1 MFLPSFAHNWPKS
14 PGLSATTWILVPNFH
29 QVLPSVAMP
38 KRSSSSWTRGQT
50 SCLSRRGRWWMLW
63 HGLDC
68 VWFCKWRAI
77 YLGLCFFGLG
87 NCFGI
92 PPSSFLSTVLLFCF
106 FALFFP
112 FPSLLFCFVIFAS
125 LLVCFSAFLFFCFYA
140 ASLLFCCF
148 CVSAFLFFCFSESV
162 FLLFCFF
169 AFLLFCF
176 SGFLYLFF
184 LLLLVLFCLPLCF
197 FASLFF
203 CLFVSVFCFSVFCSL
218 LCIVSAFVAFYL
230 LASLS
235 FCLTTSAAT
244 TT

>member
-77 YLGLCFFGLG
+77 YLGLFFGLG

-106 FALFFP
+106 
-112 FPSLLFCFVIFAS
+112 SAS
-125 LLVCFSAFLFFCFYA
+125 LLLCSFA
-140 ASLLFCCF
+140 
-148 CVSAFLFFCFSESV
+148 
-162 FLLFCFF
+162 FCFF
-169 AFLLFCF
+169 AFLIVCVFASLRFCCFASTFLCCFFFSAFLVLLFCF
-176 SGFLYLFF
+176 LFVASPFCFFSLYNSLFF
-184 LLLLVLFCLPLCF
+184 V
-197 FASLFF
+197 ASLFF
-203 CLFVSVFCFSVFCSL
+203 CLCFCFSVFVFCFVCFL
-218 LCIVSAFVAFYL
+218 LCLLPFCSAWLQV
-230 LASLS
+230 
-235 FCLTTSAAT
+235 
-244 TT
+244 